1 MLVTTEDRIS
11 PTRHPQTKTGA
22 TTKGNNHDEPADD
35 GSGPAFPARRHRPF
49 ARPLRA
55 LPDRVERHQAHAQ
68 QVKAESTRLTHKRG
82 PVPEC
87 IGAGPALDFSH
98 VRPRHARGN
107 GTGRGRWASVCD
119 SDVHRPHRFITM
131 RRRSAEPPISPRWRW
146 CASARPAA
154 GPPASAAPGTA
165 CRPCSW
171 RGCRYP

>member
-1 MLVTTEDRIS
+1 MPVTTEDRIS

-35 GSGPAFPARRHRPF
+35 GSGPAFPARRYRPL

-68 QVKAESTRLTHKRG
+68 QVRPSQPDLPTS
-82 PVPEC
+82 
-87 IGAGPALDFSH
+87 GALFRNASEQGPALDFSH

-119 SDVHRPHRFITM
+119 SDVHRPHRVITM
-131 RRRSAEPPISPRWRW
+131 RRCSAEPPISPRWRW